1 MRKISG
7 KITCNTTQDI
17 QEGSI
22 VTVQVSDTTR
32 ACAPAIP
39 LGNKTI
45 ENQRKFPIEF
55 EVEYDDS
62 FLKNPTGYDYSISA
76 RIEQNGKLKFINDT
90 RFIIM
95 DQETNMPKESIDFFV
110 IEVK

>member
-1 MRKISG
+1 MR

-17 QEGSI
+17 PEGSI

-39 LGNKTI
+39 LGKKTI
-45 ENQRKFPIEF
+45 ENQKKFPIEF

-62 FLKNPTGYDYSISA
+62 FLKNPTGFHYTISA

-95 DQETNMPKESIDFFV
+95 DVDTMIPKESIDFFV

>member
-17 QEGSI
+17 PEGSI

-39 LGNKTI
+39 LGKKTI
-45 ENQRKFPIEF
+45 ENQKKFPIEF

-62 FLKNPTGYDYSISA
+62 FLKNPTGFHYTISA
-76 RIEQNGKLKFINDT
+76 RIEQNGNLKFINDT
-90 RFIIM
+90 SFIIM
-95 DQETNMPKESIDFFV
+95 NEETKMPKESIDFFV
-110 IEVK
+110 IKI

>member
-7 KITCNTTQDI
+7 NITCNTTQDI
-17 QEGSI
+17 PEGCI
-22 VTVQVSDTTR
+22 VLVQVSDTTR

-39 LGNKTI
+39 LGKKTI
-45 ENQRKFPIEF
+45 ENPKKFPIQF

-62 FLKNPTGYDYSISA
+62 FLSNPMGYDYSISA
-76 RIEQNGKLKFINDT
+76 RIEQNGQLKFINDT

-95 DQETNMPKESIDFFV
+95 DTETQKAKDSIDFFV
-110 IEVK
+110 IEIK